1 LFSRASTNSLSF
13 DGFGDE
19 DLEIANALSSL
30 VRSGVQLETLKLNDF
45 ASSKD
50 IVKSLFLGLEACQ
63 SLTRLTVESCD
74 FGVDPTLDSAFAQG
88 IQQIKNIHQLRLTD
102 CGARMRSSVNILASV
117 LSAEQSSSSLQ
128 VLDLECRFIDDIQG
142 VLMPLTK
149 DIFQIKSMTLG
160 GLTTSTWLQLTRNL
174 PDFVQLRNLTLR
186 LWSAPGYRYDNRAF
200 LQALDKNG
208 SLHEVLVA
216 LNYYGP
222 VFCAADWRRMQSLC
236 DRNRALP
243 TLMQAINL
251 RDGNVTLNSTGTPLC
266 NVPMLFTVAAQASRM
281 APTTILGG
289 LLVASN
295 SIGRSTGTA
304 KRLCNHGLH

>member
-1 LFSRASTNSLSF
+1 
-13 DGFGDE
+13 
-19 DLEIANALSSL
+19 
-30 VRSGVQLETLKLNDF
+30 
-45 ASSKD
+45 
-50 IVKSLFLGLEACQ
+50 
-63 SLTRLTVESCD
+63 
-74 FGVDPTLDSAFAQG
+74 LDSGFAQG

-149 DIFQIKSMTLG
+149 NGFQIKSMALG
-160 GLTTSTWLQLTRNL
+160 GVTTSTWLQLTRNL
-174 PDFVQLRNLTLR
+174 PNFVQLRNLSLQ
-186 LWSAPGYRYDNRAF
+186 LWPVPGYRYDNRAF

-216 LNYYGP
+216 LNYFGP

-251 RDGNVTLNSTGTPLC
+251 RDGNVTLKSTGTQLC
-266 NVPMLFTVAAQASRM
+266 YVPMLLTVAAQASRM

-289 LLVASN
+289 LLAASD
-295 SIGRSTGTA
+295 SIGGSTGTV
-304 KRLCNHGLH
+304 KRLCNY